1 MVRHLHISKL
11 EQIQASSD
19 VWAGSL
25 ITRDAIFFND
35 ICLRHHGEL
44 RAYKLRENHLPTY
57 LEGGDYEVIQDG
69 KCIDYLEL
77 AQANDKAWTIHE
89 LFPEHFWGLDFVEVP
104 IAHDTW
110 QPKIDELQAQID
122 DLDSTYAT
130 DAQVVASFAEQIAAA
145 GDVFNLVDTKVGEE
159 KTRAEDAELVL
170 TTAIASEA
178 STSRTNE
185 SAIEAFFEGTNAQF
199 QTAIDQINDKVYV
212 YVDSKRTDSYV
223 ESGTLAK
230 PYKGLTAAFVKLA
243 DAQTDTVVFKLATGE
258 YTGVH
263 NVVKTSKNQSF
274 ALVGSGEATYLQGAS
289 SFAAVTDHDLLKL
302 TRFKDVRLE
311 NLTVRYSGKYA
322 LYPEDCRKITVR
334 NVHFENCA
342 ASDHGPLYEYTTSQ
356 ADRISLWDAKVEI
369 KNGGVCRIK
378 DCEDVIIDNCS
389 ATKCMRGFRLQDC
402 ARGKITNNVCDR
414 IVDNAYYLA
423 SGNYNGTAGC
433 NNFFVA
439 NNKSSKCFHNSYL
452 VIGGSSNVVQG
463 NVADGG
469 SGAGVQLFATVDCIV
484 KNNSIIDCCKQ
495 AYNGYGGQSDAAAS
509 ISSATASGGDQI
521 TGGSYLAVVSS
532 NSVYQAGVGTGTV
545 STAIYIANDAYPA
558 AANKVYLTGNYS
570 DAAVHQLV
578 DHLTVPTVTTTVVP
592 KTVIVTTPGS
602 AASPNQITA
611 DTADVVY
618 LNTAA
623 GHFELPQ
630 TGTSAVSLSI
640 AVRNLKE
647 SSRVYAH
654 DSAGAD
660 QLYKNDSN
668 TAVVYDSIDD
678 QKVEVFH
685 YDHNTQQWR
694 YVD

>member
-1 MVRHLHISKL
+1 MEAVHLSTFDTVQCKNELLARALGSKHSVYIGDMVLRYDGQELKAFKLKKDHVPTTLVGQLPEPIRKGSCEDYLQQGIRLGTYHKISALFPLHYLHKDFDEVEL
-11 EQIQASSD
+11 GASS
-19 VWAGSL
+19 
-25 ITRDAIFFND
+25 
-35 ICLRHHGEL
+35 
-44 RAYKLRENHLPTY
+44 
-57 LEGGDYEVIQDG
+57 
-69 KCIDYLEL
+69 
-77 AQANDKAWTIHE
+77 
-89 LFPEHFWGLDFVEVP
+89 
-104 IAHDTW
+104 W
-110 QPKIDELQAQID
+110 QPKLDAIQEQLD

-159 KTRAEDAELVL
+159 KTRAEAAELVL
-170 TTAIASEA
+170 TNAVASEA
-178 STSRTNE
+178 STSRSNE
-185 SAIEAFFEGTNAQF
+185 LAIEAFFEGTNAQF

-223 ESGTLAK
+223 ESGTLGK

-289 SFAAVTDHDLLKL
+289 SFAAVTDEDLLKL

-322 LYPEDCRKITVR
+322 FYPIDCRKVTVR

-402 ARGKITNNVCDR
+402 HRGKITNNVCDR

-433 NNFFVA
+433 NNFYVA

-463 NVADGG
+463 NVADQG

-495 AYNGYGGQSDAAAS
+495 AYTGYGAQSDSAAS

-578 DHLTVPTVTTTVVP
+578 DHLTVPTVTTVVP

-618 LNTAA
+618 LNTAP

-678 QKVEVFH
+678 NKVEVFH